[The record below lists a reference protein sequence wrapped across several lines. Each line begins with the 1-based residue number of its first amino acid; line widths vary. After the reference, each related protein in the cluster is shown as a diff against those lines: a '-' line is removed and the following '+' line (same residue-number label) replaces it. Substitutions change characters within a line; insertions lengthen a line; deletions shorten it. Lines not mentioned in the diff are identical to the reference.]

1 MVKTV
6 MIVGGQRKN
15 LPFFWLAE
23 FPGTE
28 RGKMYCQINAG
39 GLYGL
44 QSYVAQVEVDISKG
58 LPCFDMVG
66 LLDSEVREAR
76 ERLRVSLHHIN
87 AALPA
92 EKITVNYSPAGIV
105 KSGTSFDLPTAL
117 VILAAQGKVPPE
129 RLRELWAV
137 GEVGLDARIKQVRGV
152 LAMLHAAN
160 QSAFRSYLI
169 PFENLG
175 EGLAVGKLP
184 VMGVCSLEEAMEYVN
199 ASAQEQ
205 ERMRRDAEDRW
216 QSQAKGRMEKEKKT
230 PDFALL
236 CGMEEA
242 KRAAMIAAA
251 GAHNLLLAGPP
262 GTGKTMLARCLP
274 GILPPMS
281 EEEKQEVS
289 AIYSAAGQ
297 LEDGRLIQERPFISP
312 HHTASVYAM
321 TGGGAVPKPGMV
333 TLAHRGVLFL
343 DEMTEFKRQT
353 LDVLRQPMEEGKIF
367 LARSRGNFVYPADF
381 MLLGATNP
389 CPCGYYPDRN
399 RCRCQ
404 DWEVHRY
411 LARLSG
417 RIYAVRS
424 NRRRF
429 ESCGKKEKLPI

>member
-129 RLRELWAV
+129 RLKELWAV

-297 LEDGRLIQERPFISP
+297 LEDGTLIQERPFVSP
-312 HHTASVYAM
+312 HHTVSVYAM

-343 DEMTEFKRQT
+343 DEMAEFKRQT

-381 MLLGATNP
+381 MLL
-389 CPCGYYPDRN
+389 
-399 RCRCQ
+399 
-404 DWEVHRY
+404 
-411 LARLSG
+411 
-417 RIYAVRS
+417 
-424 NRRRF
+424 
-429 ESCGKKEKLPI
+429 